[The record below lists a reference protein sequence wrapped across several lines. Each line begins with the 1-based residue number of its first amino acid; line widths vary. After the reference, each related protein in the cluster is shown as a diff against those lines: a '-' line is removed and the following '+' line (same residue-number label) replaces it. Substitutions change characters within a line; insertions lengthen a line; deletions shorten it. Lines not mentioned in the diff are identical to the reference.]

1 MRMLARMNT
10 PKRRSHRALRLP
22 ARQAL
27 RTGKTRCR
35 DAGRNGWVSRL
46 RSTRTA
52 LVMLAALIAA
62 PVAAQTTAITGGKV
76 VIGDGSDPV
85 EGGTVIIRNG
95 KVVAAGANVQ
105 VPAGAEIVDASG
117 KWVTPGIFAGFSRVG
132 LVEVSA
138 VSGTNDASANGSNF
152 NAGLDIAPAIDPFR
166 SAVAVSRAAGIT
178 RAVVAPD
185 AGRNMFAGQGAI
197 ADLGADSNPVTKA
210 RAFQFVEFG
219 EGGARLSGGSRSASH
234 ATFRAMLREARDYAA
249 GKVAFDDRLLRA
261 EDAIALLRVV
271 RGQTRLLVHVEGA
284 NDILRV
290 MELKRDFPSLQLI
303 LVGASEGWRVADKI
317 AAARVPVIASALNDL
332 PESFEKL
339 GATQSNIGRM
349 KRAGVKVAIGMI
361 DDRDAH
367 QLRYTPQYAGNLVG
381 LQKIPGATGL
391 TWNEAFAAI
400 SSGPAEILGMG
411 SRLGSLKPGR
421 AADVVIWDGDPLE
434 LSSAALRVYIDG
446 ILQPLDSHQ
455 TRLRERYRT
464 PAEGD
469 LPKAYER

>member
-1 MRMLARMNT
+1 MRMSIS
-10 PKRRSHRALRLP
+10 KFRSHRA
-22 ARQAL
+22 
-27 RTGKTRCR
+27 KTRCR
-35 DAGRNGWVSRL
+35 DAGHDGWASRL
-46 RSTRTA
+46 RSTRTV
-52 LVMLAALIAA
+52 LLLAFGLLSTPAM
-62 PVAAQTTAITGGKV
+62 AQTTAITGGKV
-76 VIGDGSDPV
+76 VIGDGSVPV

-95 KVVAAGANVQ
+95 KVVAAGAGVR

-166 SAVAVSRAAGIT
+166 SAVAVNRAAGVT

-197 ADLGADSNPVTKA
+197 ADLGADPDPITKR

-261 EDAIALLRVV
+261 EDAGALLPVIN
-271 RGQTRLLVHVEGA
+271 GSTRLLVHIEGA
-284 NDILRV
+284 NDILRLL
-290 MELKRDFPSLQLI
+290 ELKRDFPRVRMV
-303 LVGASEGWRVADKI
+303 LVGATEGWRVADRI
-317 AAARVPVIASALNDL
+317 ASANVPVIASALNDL

-349 KRAGVKVAIGMI
+349 KRAGVKVAIGMV

-367 QLRYTPQYAGNLVG
+367 QLRYSMQYAGNLVG
-381 LQKIPGATGL
+381 LQKVPGATGL
-391 TWNEAFAAI
+391 SWNEAFAAI

-411 SRLGSLKPGR
+411 HRLGSLKPGR

-434 LSSAALRVYIDG
+434 LSSAPVRVYIDG
-446 ILQPLDSHQ
+446 VLQPLDNRQ
-455 TRLRERYRT
+455 AQLRERYRT
-464 PAEGD
+464 PTEGD